1 MNLAIALFSVFGIEI
16 DPVLIGLV
24 VIMLG
29 FVFYIY
35 LFVRRTVTGFQE
47 GLDESRGRDR

>member
-1 MNLAIALFSVFGIEI
+1 MALPSVLFSVFGTEV

-24 VIMLG
+24 ALMLG

-47 GLDESRGRDR
+47 GLDETRGRDR